1 MSPICQLQ
9 MTLAGGFPGVSGMT
23 VRLMSDREL
32 TRLEALRDVDQKRLG
47 GGAAAGARAP
57 SGVPV
62 IEGVSDRRRDGFDR
76 IASRA
81 VRSRNVAILRLVSSY
96 LGSTINGSNVAH
108 RSGPTLAKFSLLFR
122 LLRQNR

>member
-1 MSPICQLQ
+1 MMIRARWRPPFDPFRTFDPACEIEFPARLDFPDGAYETCACRRPIKMSPICQLQ

-57 SGVPV
+57 SV
-62 IEGVSDRRRDGFDR
+62 
-76 IASRA
+76 
-81 VRSRNVAILRLVSSY
+81 
-96 LGSTINGSNVAH
+96 
-108 RSGPTLAKFSLLFR
+108 FR
-122 LLRQNR
+122 LLKAYRTEGVTGLIGLPAGR